1 MLKTLREF
9 AGLAHRCQFVAE
21 QQGVR
26 FYNDSKGTNVGATLA
41 AIEGLGAALTSTCV
55 SKPSGKLA
63 VILGGVG
70 KGQDFKP
77 LAAPLGRFG
86 RVVVLIGEDA
96 PIIEAAL
103 QATLAEHQVAIVHA
117 ETLSDAL
124 EQCRRVSL
132 AGDAVLL
139 SPACASFDMF
149 LNYEDRGTQ
158 FEQLVLAV

>member
-1 MLKTLREF
+1 
-9 AGLAHRCQFVAE
+9 
-21 QQGVR
+21 
-26 FYNDSKGTNVGATLA
+26 
-41 AIEGLGAALTSTCV
+41 
-55 SKPSGKLA
+55 

-77 LAAPLGRFG
+77 LAAPLARFA

-96 PIIEAAL
+96 PVIESAL
-103 QATLAEHQVAIVHA
+103 HATLAQHQVAIVHA
-117 ETLSDAL
+117 ATLNEAL
-124 EQCRRVSL
+124 LRCRGASQ